1 MKHYEIAYFN
11 RGGYLIQR
19 KIKSRAHLTV
29 LRMFRNLVWVI
40 PTKEHIL

>member
-1 MKHYEIAYFN
+1 MKYYEIAYFN
-11 RGGYLIQR
+11 RGGFLVQR
-19 KIKSRAHLTV
+19 KIKSRAKLVV